1 MYDLCAA
8 QSGGNLN
15 SAKPL
20 AFVLYKLYN
29 IRQPPFHKHTNNPRR
44 LTMRIMK
51 QVVVPQRVDTRLDY
65 AICDLCKQ
73 PIVQERYIE
82 DSVKIRWRKG
92 AAYPDYYSV
101 TETSVDMCGACFKNK
116 LLPWL
121 QSQDATPTVI
131 EIDN

>member
-1 MYDLCAA
+1 M
-8 QSGGNLN
+8 
-15 SAKPL
+15 K
-20 AFVLYKLYN
+20 
-29 IRQPPFHKHTNNPRR
+29 
-44 LTMRIMK
+44 IMK

-65 AICDLCKQ
+65 TICDLCKQ

-82 DSVKIRWRKG
+82 DSVKILWRKG

-116 LLPWL
+116 MLPWL
-121 QSQDATPTVI
+121 ESQGATPTVI